1 MVLLILDE
9 ELNMKMLRLGSQ
21 HVIEVLNVFSMQ
33 RERDWCRRESS
44 LCQIS
49 ELVVEVWQ
57 AVIEVLN
64 VFFNAEGA

>member
-33 RERDWCRRESS
+33 RERDWCRRESG

-57 AVIEVLN
+57 AH
-64 VFFNAEGA
+64 GR

>member
-57 AVIEVLN
+57 AH
-64 VFFNAEGA
+64 GR